1 MIRSSIKNKT
11 TTIKSLS
18 CISLINRQYGTSTK
32 EVRETFLNYFEKNGH
47 KRLPSGSLLPYNDN
61 SLLFTNAG
69 MVQFKN
75 QFTGNEESK
84 YKKVTTSQKCVRAG
98 GKHND
103 LDNVGYTARHHTFFE
118 MLGNFSFGGYNHFK
132 RDSIQHAWDLLTK
145 EYGLPKERL
154 AISVLE
160 GDEESA
166 EIWRNQIGLP
176 NDKIMYKGREDN
188 FWSMGDGP
196 GPCGP
201 CSEIFW
207 DHGKEVDGER
217 YLEIWNLVFMQY
229 NKSGKEGDEMPVDK
243 LPIPCVD
250 TGMGLERMASVLQG
264 KFTNYDIDLFQ
275 NLINSFKEIVTIDVG
290 RAQFQL
296 QQDPQRVET
305 AYRVIADHLRSISFL
320 ISDGVIPFNIGRGYV
335 LRKIIRRALSYGKI
349 LGFNGPFLSTL
360 FPLLEKEMGDIY
372 PQLIERSNEIRNV
385 ILNEEGTFYNA
396 IQRGI
401 PYLEEFV
408 QQNKLNEESLFLL
421 YNTYGLPLEMS
432 QVKAKQNNIEID
444 MDKVNKLI
452 DETREQSRLTWNT
465 SSSDQ
470 TTQQTTQL
478 PEKTFLSWKSDNI
491 KPKFIGYNGC
501 VENDNSKV
509 LRSHFDNDSHLVYL
523 SLDETPFYGT
533 SGGQVG
539 DVGELNN
546 VSSGKNVYR
555 VINTIKPYEGGLVLI
570 VEWDP
575 SKQLASQ
582 VYQDLKQDSLLNCRV
597 DRSIRNQIAVHHSAT
612 HLLHAALRNVIGKS
626 VVQAGSLVGSES
638 LRFDFTHGQKL
649 TPKQIEQIEQWVND
663 AIAKDIALNT
673 DEIPY
678 EQASK
683 NSDTLQLFSEKYS
696 EMVRVV
702 SIPGFSKE
710 LCGGTHVERSSSIH
724 QFKIISESS
733 VAAGTRRIEAVA
745 GLAATNFFKNHYQL
759 VQQLS
764 NSINSPIV
772 NFQQSFERLV
782 NTNSKQEKEIFDLKL
797 KIAQLSSVNYNG
809 HYKSD
814 NGGEMIPLSLHII
827 DCEDKKAFTKVTENF
842 AKEFSSSPIQ
852 LTISKG
858 GKVLCQLLS
867 SSPSSSL
874 SADTVLKQL
883 FKSIGMGKGGGNKLM
898 ANASIQP
905 LNNEIL
911 NSILNWSNVYNNY
924 NNKKN

>member
-1 MIRSSIKNKT
+1 MIRSSLKNKT
-11 TTIKSLS
+11 KKGLS
-18 CISLINRQYGTSTK
+18 CISLINRQFSTTNNGTSTK

-61 SLLFTNAG
+61 TLLFTNAG

-75 QFTGNEESK
+75 QFTGSEESK

-118 MLGNFSFGGYNHFK
+118 MLGNFSFGGYDHFK
-132 RDSIQHAWDLLTK
+132 RDSIQHAWNLLTK
-145 EYGLPKERL
+145 EFGLPKERL

-166 EIWRNQIGLP
+166 EIWRKQIGLP

-229 NKSGKEGDEMPVDK
+229 NKTGNEIGNQMPLDK

-275 NLINSFKEIVTIDVG
+275 NLINSFKDIVTMDVG

-305 AYRVIADHLRSISFL
+305 AYRVIVDHLRSISFL

-360 FPLLEKEMGDIY
+360 FPLLEREMGDVY
-372 PQLIERSNEIRNV
+372 PQLTERSNEIRNV
-385 ILNEEGTFYNA
+385 ILNEETTFYNA
-396 IQRGI
+396 IQRGT
-401 PYLEEFV
+401 PYLEEMV

-452 DETREQSRLTWNT
+452 DETREQSRLTWNP
-465 SSSDQ
+465 SGGQ
-470 TTQQTTQL
+470 TQTVQL

-491 KPKFIGYNGC
+491 IPKFIGYNGC
-501 VENDNSKV
+501 VENDNAKV
-509 LRSHFDNDSHLVYL
+509 IRSHFDNDDHLVYL
-523 SLDETPFYGT
+523 SLDETSFYGN

-539 DVGELNN
+539 DIGELIN
-546 VSSGKNVYR
+546 VKSKNVYH
-555 VINTIKPYEGGLVLI
+555 VINTIKPYEGGLVLV

-575 SKQLASQ
+575 SKQLVSQ
-582 VYQDLKQDSLLNCRV
+582 VNEDLKQDSLLNCRV
-597 DRSIRNQIAVHHSAT
+597 NCSIRNQVAVHHSAT
-612 HLLHAALRNVIGKS
+612 HLLQAALRSVVGKS
-626 VVQAGSLVGSES
+626 IVQAGSFVGSES
-638 LRFDFTHGQKL
+638 LRFDFTYGQKL

-663 AIAKDIALNT
+663 VIAKDIVLNT
-673 DEIPY
+673 DVIPY

-683 NSDTLQLFSEKYS
+683 DSDAVQLFSEKYS
-696 EMVRVV
+696 DIVRVV

-710 LCGGTHVERSSSIH
+710 LCGGTHVERSSAIH

-745 GLAATNFFKNHYQL
+745 GLAATNFFKSHYQL

-764 NSINSPIV
+764 NDINSPVV

-782 NTNSKQEKEIFDLKL
+782 NTNSKQEKEITELKL
-797 KIAQLSSVNYNG
+797 KIAQLSSVNYKG
-809 HYKSD
+809 QYKAD
-814 NGGEMIPLSLHII
+814 NGDMIPLSLHII
-827 DCEDKKAFTKVTENF
+827 DCEDKKVFTKTTENF

-858 GKVLCQLLS
+858 GKVLCQSLS
-867 SSPSSSL
+867 PL
-874 SADTVLKQL
+874 FSADTVLKQL
-883 FKSIGMGKGGGNKLM
+883 FKSIGMGKGGGNKLI

-905 LNNEIL
+905 LNDEIL
-911 NSILNWSNVYNNY
+911 NSILNWSNVNQH
-924 NNKKN
+924 